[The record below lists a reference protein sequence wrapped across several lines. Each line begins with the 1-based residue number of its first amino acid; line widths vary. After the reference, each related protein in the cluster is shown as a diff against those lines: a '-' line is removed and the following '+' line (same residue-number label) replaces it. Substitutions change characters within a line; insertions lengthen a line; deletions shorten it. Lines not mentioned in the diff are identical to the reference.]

1 MTNQERLEKTNVK
14 KLLIQLSIPATVG
27 MAVNALYN
35 FVDALFVAKGAGEL
49 AIGGL
54 ALAFPIQMIVMATAL
69 MIGMGSAS
77 VFSRA
82 FGRKDYVKMDH
93 SVNSALRIG
102 FLGALILTVIG
113 FVFLDEL
120 LVFFGATASNIGYAK
135 DYMSVILIGL
145 TPLSLS
151 MILNNLTR
159 AEGRAKIAMISMMI
173 GTGLNII
180 LDPIF
185 IFDFGFGLGVQGAA
199 IATVISQIVA
209 FIYIFL
215 KALSPKSSL
224 NINLK
229 GIFKVDGKTIADIVV
244 IGLPSFLRNAIGAFM
259 AIIVYNLINK
269 YAVGDPAI
277 YISIYGVINRV
288 MTFVFLPGFG
298 LVQGLVP
305 IVGYNFG
312 AKNHTRLKEVIDFA
326 LKIVVTYFF
335 FGFVFV
341 QLASKGIF
349 IIFSEN
355 NNQFFIDYGTTVF
368 RVISLGFTLIGFQV
382 IISAIYQSVGYP
394 IRATVVTL
402 SRQVLFFIPLA
413 YLLSTLLGLS
423 GIWIAFALA
432 DILAGILSIALFA
445 HEMRDIRNRISMAE
459 KDIALV

>member
-1 MTNQERLEKTNVK
+1 MTNHERLEKTNVK
-14 KLLIQLSIPATVG
+14 KLLIQLSVPATVG

-35 FVDALFVAKGAGEL
+35 FVDTLFVAKGAGEI

-54 ALAFPIQMIVMATAL
+54 ALAFPIQMIVMAIAL

-82 FGRKDYVKMDH
+82 FGRKDFAKMDH
-93 SVNSALRIG
+93 AVNSALRIG
-102 FLGALILTVIG
+102 FLGGLVLTVVG
-113 FVFLDEL
+113 FFFLDKL
-120 LVFFGATASNIGYAK
+120 LLFFGATSSNIGYAK

-145 TPLSLS
+145 IPLSLS

-159 AEGRAKIAMISMMI
+159 AEGRAKVAMISMLI

-209 FIYIFL
+209 FTYIFL

-229 GIFKVDGKTIADIVV
+229 GIFRVDGKTIGDIVV

-269 YAVGDPAI
+269 YATGDPAI

-288 MTFVFLPGFG
+288 MTFVLLPGFG
-298 LVQGLVP
+298 LVQGLAP
-305 IVGYNFG
+305 IVGYSFG

-326 LKIVVTYFF
+326 LKIIITYFF
-335 FGFVFV
+335 LGFVFV
-341 QLASKGIF
+341 QLASRGIF
-349 IIFSEN
+349 TLFSEN

-368 RVISLGFTLIGFQV
+368 RVISLGFTLVGFQV

-394 IRATVVTL
+394 VRATIVTL

-413 YLLSTLLGLS
+413 YLLSSWLGLS

-432 DILAGILSIALFA
+432 DILAGIVSIVLFA
-445 HEMRDIRNRISMAE
+445 NEMKDIRNRISIAE
-459 KDIALV
+459 NDIALV